1 MDLLLSFFYLI
12 IASVIGVSIGL
23 ILNMT
28 SYIKIAIIII
38 CLFIPFEIYNESVIN
53 RKKKFPNTTT
63 TNSHTTHPNLT
74 YSNTTNPNLLQP
86 NITNSS
92 NIPDY
97 YPQREE
103 KDTKFARQKDLEDTK
118 YAIFKKKDSTG
129 EEKDKLPLDGLSPQ
143 DLISS
148 LNYLTYATSN
158 PYKPMSY
165 NNFKTHADKYLDED
179 GTKLSTNDL
188 KLQSYSIAHYPQLT
202 ADQIDTRDCLNFG
215 SGKNSCFQSAQ
226 LFSNVNKNFGIL
238 GKGVNEDNSNLIIR
252 EDFSNPMIL
261 DPSQRYNKPL
271 FKNAPEGNLDKIL
284 DSQSN
289 ESINLD
295 NSNDT
300 CRNCKMAVCK
310 DDYCSLQNQLF
321 L

>member
-12 IASVIGVSIGL
+12 ISSVIGILIGL
-23 ILNMT
+23 MLNMT
-28 SYIKIAIIII
+28 SYLKIAIIVI
-38 CLFIPFEIYNESVIN
+38 CIYIPFELYHEMLNN
-53 RKKKFPNTTT
+53 KKKTQY
-63 TNSHTTHPNLT
+63 TNPYITNP
-74 YSNTTNPNLLQP
+74 YITNPNATRSND
-86 NITNSS
+86 NIS
-92 NIPDY
+92 DY
-97 YPQREE
+97 HPQREE
-103 KDTKFARQKDLEDTK
+103 KNVKFARQKDLEDTK

-148 LNYLTYATSN
+148 LNYITYSTAN
-158 PYKPMSY
+158 PYKQMSY
-165 NNFKTHADKYLDED
+165 NDFKTHADKYLNED

-202 ADQIDTRDCLNFG
+202 KDQINTHDCLNFG
-215 SGKNSCFQSAQ
+215 SGKDSCFQSAQ

-238 GKGVNEDNSNLIIR
+238 NKGVNEDNSNLILK
-252 EDFSNPMIL
+252 EDFTNPMLL
-261 DPSQRYNKPL
+261 DPNDRYKKPL
-271 FKNAPEGNLDKIL
+271 FKNAPVGNLDKNL
-284 DSQSN
+284 NSESN

-300 CRNCKMAVCK
+300 CRNCKLAVCK
-310 DDYCSLQNQLF
+310 DDYCSLQNGLF

>member
-1 MDLLLSFFYLI
+1 MDLLLSFFFLI
-12 IASVIGVSIGL
+12 ISSVIGISIGL
-23 ILNMT
+23 MLNMT
-28 SYIKIAIIII
+28 SYIKIAFIII
-38 CLFIPFEIYNESVIN
+38 CLFIPFELYNEKVIN
-53 RKKKFPNTTT
+53 KSKK
-63 TNSHTTHPNLT
+63 TNI
-74 YSNTTNPNLLQP
+74 TNPNLTQP
-86 NITNSS
+86 NIINTSNMPNMPNIS

-103 KDTKFARQKDLEDTK
+103 KNIKFARQKDLEDTK
-118 YAIFKKKDSTG
+118 FAIFKKKDSTG

-143 DLISS
+143 ELISS
-148 LNYLTYATSN
+148 LNYLTYATAN
-158 PYKPMSY
+158 PYKPISY

-215 SGKNSCFQSAQ
+215 SGKDSCFQSAQ
-226 LFSNVNKNFGIL
+226 LFSNVKKNFGIL
-238 GKGVNEDNSNLIIR
+238 DKGVNEDNSNLIIR
-252 EDFSNPMIL
+252 EDFTNPMIL
-261 DPSQRYNKPL
+261 DPSERYSKPL
-271 FKNAPEGNLDKIL
+271 FKNAPSGNLDKIL

-289 ESINLD
+289 ESIYLD

-300 CRNCKMAVCK
+300 CRNCKLAVCK

>member
-12 IASVIGVSIGL
+12 ISSVIGISIGL
-23 ILNMT
+23 MLNMT

-38 CLFIPFEIYNESVIN
+38 CLFIPLELYNESVIN
-53 RKKKFPNTTT
+53 KKKKT
-63 TNSHTTHPNLT
+63 
-74 YSNTTNPNLLQP
+74 NTTNPHSINSLDANP
-86 NITNSS
+86 NIANPHIANPHITNSS
-92 NIPDY
+92 IPDY

-103 KDTKFARQKDLEDTK
+103 KNTKFARQKDLEDTK

-148 LNYLTYATSN
+148 LNYITYSTAN
-158 PYKPMSY
+158 PYKPISY
-165 NNFKTHADKYLDED
+165 NNFKTHADKYLNED

-215 SGKNSCFQSAQ
+215 SGKDSCFQSAQ
-226 LFSNVNKNFGIL
+226 LFSNKNNNFGIL
-238 GKGVNEDNSNLIIR
+238 DKGVNEDNSNLIIK
-252 EDFSNPMIL
+252 EDFTNPMIL
-261 DPSQRYNKPL
+261 DTSQRYSKPL
-271 FKNAPEGNLDKIL
+271 FKNAPVGNLDKIL
-284 DSQSN
+284 DGESN
-289 ESINLD
+289 ESINVD

-300 CRNCKMAVCK
+300 CRNCKVSVCK

-321 L
+321 M

>member
-12 IASVIGVSIGL
+12 ISSVIGILIGL
-23 ILNMT
+23 MLNMT
-28 SYIKIAIIII
+28 SYLKIAIIVI
-38 CLFIPFEIYNESVIN
+38 CIYIPFELYHEMLNN
-53 RKKKFPNTTT
+53 KKKTQY
-63 TNSHTTHPNLT
+63 TNPYITNPYITNP
-74 YSNTTNPNLLQP
+74 YITNPNATRSND
-86 NITNSS
+86 NIS
-92 NIPDY
+92 DY
-97 YPQREE
+97 HPQREE
-103 KDTKFARQKDLEDTK
+103 KNVKFARQKDLEDTK

-148 LNYLTYATSN
+148 LNYITYSTAN
-158 PYKPMSY
+158 PYKQMSY
-165 NNFKTHADKYLDED
+165 NDFKTHADKYLNED

-202 ADQIDTRDCLNFG
+202 KDQINTHDCLNFG
-215 SGKNSCFQSAQ
+215 SGKDSCFQSAQ

-238 GKGVNEDNSNLIIR
+238 NKGVNEDNSNLILK
-252 EDFSNPMIL
+252 EDFTNPMLL
-261 DPSQRYNKPL
+261 DPNDRYKKPL
-271 FKNAPEGNLDKIL
+271 FKNAPVGNLDKNL
-284 DSQSN
+284 NSESN

-300 CRNCKMAVCK
+300 CRNCKLAVCK
-310 DDYCSLQNQLF
+310 DDYCSLQNGLF

>member
-1 MDLLLSFFYLI
+1 MDLLLTFFYLI
-12 IASVIGVSIGL
+12 IASVIGISIGL
-23 ILNMT
+23 MLNMT
-28 SYIKIAIIII
+28 SYVKIAIIII
-38 CLFIPFEIYNESVIN
+38 CLFIPIELYNESVNN
-53 RKKKFPNTTT
+53 RKNKTNTT
-63 TNSHTTHPNLT
+63 NPNP
-74 YSNTTNPNLLQP
+74 NTTNPNLLQP

-202 ADQIDTRDCLNFG
+202 ANQIDTRDCLNFG
-215 SGKNSCFQSAQ
+215 SGKDSCFQSAQ

-238 GKGVNEDNSNLIIR
+238 DKGVNEDNSNLIIR
-252 EDFSNPMIL
+252 EDFINPMIL

-271 FKNAPEGNLDKIL
+271 FKNAPAGNLDKIL

-289 ESINLD
+289 ESINVD

-310 DDYCSLQNQLF
+310 DDYCSLQNELF

>member
-1 MDLLLSFFYLI
+1 MDLLLTFFYLI
-12 IASVIGVSIGL
+12 IASVIGISIGL
-23 ILNMT
+23 MLNMT
-28 SYIKIAIIII
+28 SYVKIAIIII
-38 CLFIPFEIYNESVIN
+38 CLFIPIELYNESVNN
-53 RKKKFPNTTT
+53 RKNKTNTT
-63 TNSHTTHPNLT
+63 NPNPNP
-74 YSNTTNPNLLQP
+74 NTTNPNLLQP

-202 ADQIDTRDCLNFG
+202 ANQIDTRDCLNFG
-215 SGKNSCFQSAQ
+215 SGKDSCFQSAQ

-238 GKGVNEDNSNLIIR
+238 DKGVNEDNSNLIIR
-252 EDFSNPMIL
+252 EDFINPMIL

-271 FKNAPEGNLDKIL
+271 FKNAPAGNLDKIL

-289 ESINLD
+289 ESINVD

-310 DDYCSLQNQLF
+310 DDYCSLQNELF